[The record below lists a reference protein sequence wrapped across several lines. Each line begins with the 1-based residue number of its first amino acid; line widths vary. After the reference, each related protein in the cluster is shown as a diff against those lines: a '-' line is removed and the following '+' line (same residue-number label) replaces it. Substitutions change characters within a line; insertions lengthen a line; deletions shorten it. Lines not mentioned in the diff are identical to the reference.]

1 MIVQLK
7 GGNTRNSIRKL
18 WKVAIYRVL
27 EEVEEELKE
36 KRRRRNELKNIIN
49 NDKNIE
55 EINVMKNKSSN
66 ELSQELINKSEV
78 ISKNYS
84 KIIQK
89 YKVYSNKY
97 RKYQQIN
104 ILNKLKRI
112 IKIL

>member
-66 ELSQELINKSEV
+66 ELSQELINKGEV

-89 YKVYSNKY
+89 YKVYSNEC